1 MGRCLSPWEEIQV
14 FYGLVIEV
22 FNFGEICLQFSLISA
37 FRKRTV
43 NKIFFTFSC
52 SLAQNMEMPNHQFRT
67 LCQVKIERPK
77 TEVGF
82 TTGQVQIRWGRD
94 GPTRIPDFHSTA
106 PDLKFGFKQDPF
118 TDQDPIGWRTRGSDN
133 DQPVMCDRK
142 SCRTTNE
149 LGKVEV
155 WVKLGKAHKK
165 SCRGTSELGKAY
177 VWVQLLQDW

>member
-22 FNFGEICLQFSLISA
+22 FNFGEIFLQFSLISA

-43 NKIFFTFSC
+43 NKIFFYFLLLIGLEHGNAKSPIQNFVASKNRKAQDRSRVHNGVGLDQVGQGRPNPHPRL
-52 SLAQNMEMPNHQFRT
+52 SL
-67 LCQVKIERPK
+67 
-77 TEVGF
+77 
-82 TTGQVQIRWGRD
+82 
-94 GPTRIPDFHSTA
+94 HS
-106 PDLKFGFKQDPF
+106 PRSLKFGFKQDPF

-177 VWVQLLQDW
+177 VWGAQI